1 MKTLSSFVLFV
12 AFGSIMLLSPGCAC
26 PHRSAITTHVVER
39 YTGRPDG
46 LVARETWKDTE
57 GGGGFFLLADP
68 NVQAMSAIH
77 TNQSALGGGSAFSA
91 GSLTII
97 VDTNTTKI
105 VGAAG
110 TAVGN
115 VISAAVK

>member
-1 MKTLSSFVLFV
+1 MKPLRTL
-12 AFGSIMLLSPGCAC
+12 AFSLQTLAFLLSGCAC
-26 PHRSAITTHVVER
+26 PHRSAVTAHVVER
-39 YTGRPDG
+39 YQGRPDG
-46 LVARETWKDTE
+46 LVARETWKDAE

-97 VDTNTTKI
+97 VDTNTAKI
-105 VGAAG
+105 VGALGA
-110 TAVGN
+110 AAGN
-115 VISAAVK
+115 VIGAAVK